1 MANPPDIKNP
11 SRINF
16 ARAELIGVCK
26 KNGALLD
33 LANTGIDGVRLLW
46 ALAGNESSFG
56 RDCKPRYESAFYTG
70 GAYGS
75 SDQMVPLITKFG
87 HNAACSYGAW
97 QLMLVNA
104 PVGTT
109 PEDFA
114 NLDNACLL
122 TINHINRRIIKAQ
135 GAKTVEEIADA
146 YNSGSFRGGVI
157 PRKYISDCLH
167 NYSVPMQ

>member
-16 ARAELIGVCK
+16 ARAELITTCR
-26 KNGALLD
+26 KNGSLLD
-33 LANTGIDGVRLLW
+33 LVGTSIDGVRLLW

-56 RDCKPRYESAFYTG
+56 RNCLPRYESAFYTG

-75 SDQMVPLITKFG
+75 SDQMGPLIAKFG
-87 HNAACSYGAW
+87 HNAACSYGPW

-104 PVGTT
+104 PVGTV

-114 NLDNACLL
+114 SIDNAALF
-122 TINHINRRIIKAQ
+122 TVDFINHRIIKAQ
-135 GAKTVEEIADA
+135 GAKTVEEIADS
-146 YNSGSFRGGVI
+146 YNSGSFKGGFI
-157 PRKYISDCLH
+157 PRAYINQCLA